1 MRLLHLYWPHLLLR
15 LACSRSSTPFAAV
28 PIVLGGKPWTNGPVL
43 DASRSALELGVR
55 PGMPLGAAHR
65 LAPEALF
72 LDPDPAAEGI
82 SLETALDRLA
92 GFSPGVAAETDERRP
107 GFGRVEVQLDGLE
120 RLWGPESL
128 VVQRIGEALAGTLPG
143 PPLAGIGGTRFA
155 AAVAATRAGLGGVA
169 QVVAPAV
176 APAVAQ
182 CVERAGRR
190 GVAPTVERA
199 GPGQAPVAATL
210 AAAGGE
216 VPLHVVEPGTDAAF
230 LAPLPAGLLSRDP
243 EVRARLER
251 FGLRVIGQVAELP
264 RSAMVAR
271 FGPDGELIHARS
283 RGEET
288 DPFRPR
294 RAPERMAMAL
304 PIDPPV
310 ADVEG
315 LRFVLHR
322 LTAAFGDQLEARG
335 AAAARARLTL
345 ELDRSFS
352 AGELPPL
359 LTVDQH
365 LPEPTSEGLAIERL
379 LIARLE
385 TAPPPAPVSRVDLEL
400 CDVAPAAGCQ
410 LTLFTP
416 QTGRTGRL
424 GWQLARLGLRFGEER
439 IGWMELEDPE
449 APLAEARWT
458 WRRQPA
464 GGDRASASAA
474 TPSRVPSGRR
484 SAPPAATP
492 SRAQS
497 SGRAAPPAAT
507 PSRAQSSGRAAP
519 PADRR
524 GRSP

>member
-1 MRLLHLYWPHLLLR
+1 
-15 LACSRSSTPFAAV
+15 V
-28 PIVLGGKPWTNGPVL
+28 
-43 DASRSALELGVR
+43 
-55 PGMPLGAAHR
+55 
-65 LAPEALF
+65 AP
-72 LDPDPAAEGI
+72 
-82 SLETALDRLA
+82 
-92 GFSPGVAAETDERRP
+92 
-107 GFGRVEVQLDGLE
+107 
-120 RLWGPESL
+120 
-128 VVQRIGEALAGTLPG
+128 
-143 PPLAGIGGTRFA
+143 
-155 AAVAATRAGLGGVA
+155 AVARR
-169 QVVAPAV
+169 VAPAV
-176 APAVAQ
+176 APTAVTA
-182 CVERAGRR
+182 R
-190 GVAPTVERA
+190 
-199 GPGQAPVAATL
+199 L
-210 AAAGGE
+210 AAAAGE
-216 VPLHVVEPGTDAAF
+216 ILLHVVESGTDAEF

-271 FGPDGELIHARS
+271 FGPAGELIHARS

-352 AGELPPL
+352 AGEMPPS

-424 GWQLARLGLRFGEER
+424 GWQLARLGLRFGEGR
-439 IGWMELEDPE
+439 IGWMELKDPE
-449 APLAEARWT
+449 APLAEGRWT
-458 WRRQPA
+458 WRRTQQTDDGA
-464 GGDRASASAA
+464 
-474 TPSRVPSGRR
+474 
-484 SAPPAATP
+484 
-492 SRAQS
+492 
-497 SGRAAPPAAT
+497 RAASLTGA
-507 PSRAQSSGRAAP
+507 SRH
-519 PADRR
+519 

>member
-1 MRLLHLYWPHLLLR
+1 MPAWRGESFCERPRRVFDAQPNRSRRRAGSWPESLRPGPSGRPLNRELSRLRCPRLLISCFRFSSMRLLHLYWPHLLLR

-92 GFSPGVAAETDERRP
+92 GFSPGVAAETDGRRP

-120 RLWGPESL
+120 RLWGPEPL
-128 VVQRIGEALAGTLPG
+128 IVQRIGEALAGTLPG

-155 AAVAATRAGLGGVA
+155 AAVAAARAG
-169 QVVAPAV
+169 
-176 APAVAQ
+176 
-182 CVERAGRR
+182 
-190 GVAPTVERA
+190 
-199 GPGQAPVAATL
+199 
-210 AAAGGE
+210 AGGE
-216 VPLHVVEPGTDAAF
+216 VLLHVVEPGTDAEF

-352 AGELPPL
+352 AGELPPS
-359 LTVDQH
+359 LTVDQP

-439 IGWMELEDPE
+439 IGWMELDDPE

-464 GGDRASASAA
+464 GRDRAAAS
-474 TPSRVPSGRR
+474 
-484 SAPPAATP
+484 AATP

-497 SGRAAPPAAT
+497 GGR
-507 PSRAQSSGRAAP
+507 SAP